1 MVGRLSALKPFRL
14 AELTHI
20 ARQVA
25 ADSRH
30 PELFEDI
37 VQEAL
42 LRYIQWPPR
51 FRIGAWLFARQARD
65 EVLRREL
72 QQSALRKR
80 LGESLSEEDR
90 LEGWIRLWDA
100 RSFEHWQWLVRYAQS
115 ESQRSGALRAQACRY
130 RAKLKELIERR

>member
-37 VQEAL
+37 VQEACL
-42 LRYIQWPPR
+42 S
-51 FRIGAWLFARQARD
+51 WLFLSARGVLDGLALLDIVSYTHCD
-65 EVLRREL
+65 ESWLEVRAD
-72 QQSALRKR
+72 AL
-80 LGESLSEEDR
+80 
-90 LEGWIRLWDA
+90 
-100 RSFEHWQWLVRYAQS
+100 
-115 ESQRSGALRAQACRY
+115 
-130 RAKLKELIERR
+130 